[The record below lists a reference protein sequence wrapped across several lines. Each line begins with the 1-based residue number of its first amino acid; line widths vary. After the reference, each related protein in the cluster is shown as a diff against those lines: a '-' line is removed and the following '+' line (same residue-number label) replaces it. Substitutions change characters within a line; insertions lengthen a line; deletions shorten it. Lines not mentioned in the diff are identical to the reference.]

1 MKKWNALKLVIS
13 ILLCQVAGMIGGFF
27 TASSVNTWYD
37 TLTKP
42 SFNPPNWLF
51 SPVWITLYVLM
62 GVALF
67 IVWKHG
73 IQTAGVKI
81 AVYLFGVQLVL
92 NTLWSFLFFGLKTP
106 LLAFIEIVIL
116 WGFILVTL
124 LKFRTLSKLAG
135 FLLIPYLLWVSF
147 AAVLNFSLWYLNR
160 SSF

>member
-1 MKKWNALKLVIS
+1 
-13 ILLCQVAGMIGGFF
+13 
-27 TASSVNTWYD
+27 
-37 TLTKP
+37 
-42 SFNPPNWLF
+42 
-51 SPVWITLYVLM
+51 
-62 GVALF
+62 
-67 IVWKHG
+67 
-73 IQTAGVKI
+73 
-81 AVYLFGVQLVL
+81 
-92 NTLWSFLFFGLKTP
+92 LWSFLFFGLKTP